1 MPIYIEEDT
10 LIVGNQ
16 ASSNRDAP
24 IFPEYTMKFV
34 IDELDTFEKRDGDV
48 FYITEKTKED
58 LRSIA
63 PFWQN
68 NNLRAK
74 GEALLPEEVSVF
86 METGFFG
93 MEGKLN
99 AGDAHLSV
107 NYQRLLSDGLKG
119 YEERVK
125 KLKGELD
132 LCNPA
137 NIDKYHFY
145 RAVLIV
151 IDAVKTFASR
161 FSKLA
166 KEMSLNAEKKR
177 REELLEISRICAKVP
192 YEPASNF
199 YEAIQSVWFV
209 QLILQI
215 ESNGHSVSYGR
226 FDQYMYPFYKK
237 TSMKDLSRMMKW
249 LSC

>member
-1 MPIYIEEDT
+1 
-10 LIVGNQ
+10 
-16 ASSNRDAP
+16 
-24 IFPEYTMKFV
+24 MKFV

-125 KLKGELD
+125 KLKV
-132 LCNPA
+132 N
-137 NIDKYHFY
+137 
-145 RAVLIV
+145 
-151 IDAVKTFASR
+151 
-161 FSKLA
+161 
-166 KEMSLNAEKKR
+166 
-177 REELLEISRICAKVP
+177 
-192 YEPASNF
+192 
-199 YEAIQSVWFV
+199 
-209 QLILQI
+209 
-215 ESNGHSVSYGR
+215 
-226 FDQYMYPFYKK
+226 
-237 TSMKDLSRMMKW
+237 
-249 LSC
+249 